1 MPIVQIDHKLVYFAH
16 VPRCAGSSV
25 ENYLHGRFGT
35 LGFLDR
41 GYLQTSPDQLWN
53 KSSPQHV
60 TAAALDRLMPPA
72 FFTTRFAVVRH
83 PALRLRSVFLYQ
95 RDIEETLSADLSF
108 SAWLRKLPSQ
118 RQQDPF
124 LFDNHLRPM
133 SDFVPQDARV
143 FKLEEGLEPLVRWLD
158 RQAGDSSSRRL
169 EHINSHSDRI
179 KTLDK
184 VPRGAIPELNARDLA
199 FISGMD
205 APDFDRFGYSAAL
218 PLT

>member
-41 GYLQTSPDQLWN
+41 GYLQTPPDQLWN

-60 TAAALDRLMPPA
+60 TLAALDRLMPPE
-72 FFTTRFAVVRH
+72 FFAARFAVVRH

-95 RDIEETLSADLSF
+95 RDIEETLSAELDF

-124 LFDNHLRPM
+124 LFDNHLRPI
-133 SDFVPQDARV
+133 SDFVPQDARI
-143 FKLEEGLEPLVRWLD
+143 FRLEEGLEPLVRWLD
-158 RQAGDSSSRRL
+158 KQAGGSSPRRL
-169 EHINSHSDRI
+169 EHINSHSARI
-179 KTLDK
+179 KTLEK
-184 VPRGAIPELNARDLA
+184 TPRGAFPEFTARDLA
-199 FISGMD
+199 FIRGMD